1 MKTNFQKVAA
11 MNIAFGN
18 PSKQDIQQVIS
29 QSLNIADELGELF
42 IAFGVDPAYL
52 RIAISHLKAE
62 MRLIDPAKLNID
74 LVRDAL
80 TDIQV
85 FTYGAQ
91 HILGVD
97 GDTDMDTT
105 INNVMTRFIKD
116 EADEQATI
124 AMHAAKG
131 VTQVYF
137 EGAYPTKVMK
147 SLVDQPDAPKGKFL
161 KSASHKVSPFSPL

>member
-1 MKTNFQKVAA
+1 MKTNFQKVVA

-18 PSKQDIQQVIS
+18 PGKQDLSALAKQC
-29 QSLNIADELGELF
+29 LNIADELGELF
-42 IAFGVDPAYL
+42 VALGSDVNQTLAVVGM
-52 RIAISHLKAE
+52 LKEVASRQVNHPKIE
-62 MRLIDPAKLNID
+62 

-85 FTYGAQ
+85 FAYGGQ
-91 HILGVD
+91 HFLGAD
-97 GDTDMDTT
+97 GDTDMDIT

-131 VTQVYF
+131 ITQVYF
-137 EGAYPTKVMK
+137 EGTYPTKVMK

-161 KSASHKVSPFSPL
+161 KSASHKVYPFPPL